1 MIKQKMEIRA
11 CLLIFATGRSVP
23 GNVSIRD
30 SLRWCSWGWWAGLLR
45 GWGILGVRVACSGMG
60 GGGPGWRGHYNAVN
74 TFKFW
79 MLKKTKTKMFKTE
92 SSARTRLVF
101 RGLLL
106 VVVAAGEFHWH
117 FTCGFNFRYGL
128 RKLFDQSQRG

>member
-1 MIKQKMEIRA
+1 MFINFCDGEK
-11 CLLIFATGRSVP
+11 
-23 GNVSIRD
+23 
-30 SLRWCSWGWWAGLLR
+30 CSRKCFHSGFIAVVLVGVVGGVVAGL
-45 GWGILGVRVACSGMG
+45 GDLGCSCGLFGDGG

-92 SSARTRLVF
+92 SSASTRLVF